1 VRAVTKSDHAYVV
14 IIRRINALLLKENV
28 RGRGSSDVV
37 RLPVLVHLYS
47 MSSPFES
54 NLGGLGSIVGLCH
67 FFEPRVVESLLSS
80 NALGRIVYK
89 YFS

>member
-1 VRAVTKSDHAYVV
+1 
-14 IIRRINALLLKENV
+14 
-28 RGRGSSDVV
+28 V